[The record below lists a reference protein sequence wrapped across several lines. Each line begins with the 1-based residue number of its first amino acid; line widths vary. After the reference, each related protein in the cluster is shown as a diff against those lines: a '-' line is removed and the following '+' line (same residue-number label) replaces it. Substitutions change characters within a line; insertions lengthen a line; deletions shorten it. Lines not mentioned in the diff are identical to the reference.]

1 MKHARTTLLG
11 IFTVISALS
20 KGALEF
26 MQTGT
31 VSDLSELISMVTAG
45 VGLILAA
52 DGK

>member
-1 MKHARTTLLG
+1 MKHAKTTLLG
-11 IFTVISALS
+11 VFTLVSALS

-45 VGLILAA
+45 VGLIMAA